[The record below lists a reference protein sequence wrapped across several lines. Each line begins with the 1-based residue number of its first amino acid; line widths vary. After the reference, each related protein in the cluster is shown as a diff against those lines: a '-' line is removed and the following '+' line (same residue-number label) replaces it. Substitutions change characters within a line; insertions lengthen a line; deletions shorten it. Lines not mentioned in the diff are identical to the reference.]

1 MIYLSLYYEF
11 FKTGL
16 FAIGGGLAT
25 IPFLYD
31 IAEKCKWF
39 TKDFIGTIVAIAEST
54 PGPIGINAATYA
66 GYTTAGLL
74 GGIIATLG
82 IVTPSIVI
90 IILISKILDKFKDNK
105 YVQTAFYGIR
115 PAVMGMI
122 GAVALEM
129 IQLALFTKNG
139 SGILGSLGIKELV
152 LFVALFAVSQ
162 KIKVHPILWIIIAGV
177 IGGIAAF

>member
-1 MIYLSLYYEF
+1 MIYITLFYAF

-31 IAEKCKWF
+31 IADKYGWF
-39 TKDFIGTIVAIAEST
+39 AKDFIGTMVAVAEST

-66 GYTTAGLL
+66 GYTTAGIP

-82 IVTPSIVI
+82 IICPSVI
-90 IILISKILDKFKDNK
+90 IIIFVSKILNKFKNSR
-105 YVQTAFYGIR
+105 YVQYVFYGIR

-129 IQLALFTKNG
+129 TRLALFTKNG
-139 SGILGSLGIKELV
+139 NAVPGIKELL
-152 LFVALFAVSQ
+152 LFIALLAASN
-162 KIKVHPILWIIIAGV
+162 KIKLHPIFWIIIAGA

>member
-122 GAVALEM
+122 GAVAVEM

-139 SGILGSLGIKELV
+139 NGIFGSLGIKELV
-152 LFVALFAVSQ
+152 LFIALFAASR
-162 KIKVHPILWIIIAGV
+162 KIKVHPILWIIIAGA
-177 IGGIAAF
+177 IGGILAF

>member
-1 MIYLSLYYEF
+1 MIYLTLFYEF

-31 IAEKCKWF
+31 IAEKYGWF
-39 TKDFIGTIVAIAEST
+39 TKDFIGTMVAVAEST

-66 GYTTAGLL
+66 GYTTAGMF
-74 GGIIATLG
+74 GGITATLG
-82 IVTPSIVI
+82 IVTPSIII
-90 IILISKILDKFKDNK
+90 IILISKILDKFKDNT
-105 YVQTAFYGIR
+105 YVKSAFYGIR

-129 IQLALFTKNG
+129 IVLALLTKSGN
-139 SGILGSLGIKELV
+139 GILGRIGIKELI
-152 LFVALFAVSQ
+152 LFIALFAASH
-162 KIKVHPILWIIIAGV
+162 KIKVHPILWIAIAGL
-177 IGGIAAF
+177 IGGLASF

>member
-1 MIYLSLYYEF
+1 MIYLSLFYEF

-39 TKDFIGTIVAIAEST
+39 TKDFIGTMVAVAEST

-66 GYTTAGLL
+66 GYTTAGLW

-82 IVTPSIVI
+82 IITPSIVI

-105 YVQTAFYGIR
+105 YVQSAFYGIR

-129 IQLALFTKNG
+129 IQLALFTKTGN
-139 SGILGSLGIKELV
+139 GILGSLGIKELV
-152 LFVALFAVSQ
+152 LFVVLFAVSR
-162 KIKVHPILWIIIAGV
+162 KIKVHPILWIIIAGT
-177 IGGIAAF
+177 IGGIAVF